1 MSRADFQKRKTFQ
14 LLPRQNMAGPTLGAV
29 TMVMSFLACLSLGA
43 AILVGIAAE
52 RWLARATSA
61 MTVQIIAVDNVQ
73 AEDQLK
79 AVMRELS
86 GFPGIEKAEPL
97 SRDTLIRLLE
107 PWLGTGNVTADLP
120 LPLLI
125 EVIPEPNV
133 VISTQALDVQLR
145 AVAPGARLDT
155 HGRWR
160 ETLDRSA
167 QMLKLFAG
175 FVLLMVGLATITVL
189 LFATRAGLLA
199 NQEIL
204 QVLHQIGAQ
213 DRFISRHFEFH
224 FTRLTLIS
232 SAIGLMLAIIVFSG
246 LGDLIADARDPN
258 FWAWLLPVP
267 IGFVVLSWLVTRH
280 HVMRNLAHMV

>member
-1 MSRADFQKRKTFQ
+1 MSRSELEKQKAFQ

-52 RWLARATSA
+52 RWLTRATSA
-61 MTVQIIAVDNVQ
+61 MTVQIIAVENLQ
-73 AEDQLK
+73 PEDQLEN
-79 AVMRELS
+79 VLRELKA
-86 GFPGIEKAEPL
+86 FPGIEKAEPL
-97 SRDTLIRLLE
+97 SRETLIRLLE
-107 PWLGTGNVTADLP
+107 PWLGTGNVTPDLP

-125 EVIPEPNV
+125 EVTPVADMV
-133 VISTQALDVQLR
+133 VSTQALDLQLR

-160 ETLDRSA
+160 ETLDKTA

-175 FVLLMVGLATITVL
+175 SVLLMVALATITVL

-213 DRFISRHFEFH
+213 DRFISRHFEWH

-232 SAIGLMLAIIVFSG
+232 SVIGLILAMLVFYG
-246 LGDLIADARDPN
+246 LSNLIADAKDPS
-258 FWAWLLPVP
+258 FWVLLVPVP

-280 HVMRNLAHMV
+280 HVMRNLTHMV